1 VLDQKSFKFIFRE
14 RNNIRGTRKSK
25 IMCCF
30 IIRDTGGKE
39 VVVVKRLLSYLDKVC
54 PQILQSYILVCA
66 SSRRSLPSEDV

>member
-1 VLDQKSFKFIFRE
+1 MLDQKSFKFIFRE

-30 IIRDTGGKE
+30 IIRDTGGEE
-39 VVVVKRLLSYLDKVC
+39 VVVVKILLSYLDELC
-54 PQILQSYILVCA
+54 PRILQSYISVCM